1 MCIKHVGGFPN
12 TMEVFCFSSSGHDT
26 HETFFRILL
35 LLFVQIFFHL
45 YIVPWTVQEPL
56 RAFTIIN
63 TPLVY

>member
-1 MCIKHVGGFPN
+1 
-12 TMEVFCFSSSGHDT
+12 MEVFCFSSSGHDT